1 MRGRKGE
8 LVNDLISR
16 SRLLNEMSDWQYGE
30 APFLTPDVALEYTA
44 KEMQTMIYRTIKDA
58 MLCVADQPAV
68 DAVPIVRCNDC
79 KWFDPKHPCGT
90 IEPLAFKCRRYGTF
104 HIPGFFCGDGER
116 RKSWEDP
123 SHPCADSVMMG
134 G

>member
-1 MRGRKGE
+1 MRGRKEG

-58 MLCVADQPAV
+58 MLCVADQPTV
-68 DAVPIVRCNDC
+68 DAVPVVRCKDC
-79 KWFDPKHPCGT
+79 KYFKRDIPCVGGT
-90 IEPLAFKCRRYGTF
+90 YNGCDQLEGRDGCEPYVEED
-104 HIPGFFCGDGER
+104 FFCAYGER
-116 RKSWEDP
+116 RTD
-123 SHPCADSVMMG
+123 AN
-134 G
+134 

>member
-1 MRGRKGE
+1 MASVTWQKGE
-8 LVNDLISR
+8 PM
-16 SRLLNEMSDWQYGE
+16 SRLIDADALLEGREDHEMISTHLIWN
-30 APFLTPDVALEYTA
+30 AT
-44 KEMQTMIYRTIKDA
+44 TI
-58 MLCVADQPAV
+58 
-68 DAVPIVRCNDC
+68 DAVPVIRCKDC

-134 G
+134 D

>member
-1 MRGRKGE
+1 M
-8 LVNDLISR
+8 NDLISR

-68 DAVPIVRCNDC
+68 DAVPVVRCRDC
-79 KWFDPKHPCGT
+79 KWWNDYYRECESPNWNTGT
-90 IEPLAFKCRRYGTF
+90 DEYIVQPAGM
-104 HIPGFFCGDGER
+104 FCGWGE

-134 G
+134 D

>member
-16 SRLLNEMSDWQYGE
+16 SRLLNEMNDWQYGE

-58 MLCVADQPAV
+58 MLCVADQPTV
-68 DAVPIVRCNDC
+68 DAVPVVRCKDC
-79 KWFDPKHPCGT
+79 KHNSLKRMSGNTYCDLGMGLFQLYD
-90 IEPLAFKCRRYGTF
+90 
-104 HIPGFFCGDGER
+104 FCSLGER
-116 RKSWEDP
+116 RTD
-123 SHPCADSVMMG
+123 ATN
-134 G
+134 